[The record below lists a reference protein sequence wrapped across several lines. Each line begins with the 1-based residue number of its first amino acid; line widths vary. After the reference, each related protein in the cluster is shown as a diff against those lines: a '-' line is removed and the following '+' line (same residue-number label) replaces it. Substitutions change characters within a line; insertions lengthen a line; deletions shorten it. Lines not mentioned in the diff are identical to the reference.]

1 MVLTAKQQ
9 QQVQSAPTQQ
19 RQRMR
24 AAFEKQN
31 KQNKQIGM
39 RLHSMPRA
47 QNIAPGIMP
56 DMTKGNWS
64 QTPATSNVVAPRGFG
79 YYDAFE
85 HPPDSAATHMSIGPC
100 TPIVGTTVCTQD
112 LVTKAPM
119 NLTSGSDGGAKLLV
133 VTPSVSATQATLFQC
148 STFNPTDPI
157 HGTVY
162 TSPQLNLDPPTEAI
176 PTRCSL
182 RIRNWTQEVGV
193 GGIVRVLRAT
203 TGFAISL
210 GCGTDYPVS
219 TNQELADFMQDIRSH
234 ARTRTYG
241 GEELRRTHQKNCS
254 VVDQSRATRFQQ
266 WSTKLTCPTTYATA
280 EPAFTPIL
288 ILFEPFIAAVSGA
301 SVGNTY
307 EVNIRSQFLG
317 HYAQGTMLAN
327 MAIDPPSDIANI
339 SKYRD
344 HEEAKGSAFEVV
356 TNAIKHGASWTWN
369 HRNEVARSGYAAWK
383 FLTPYVRAARP
394 LAITA

>member
-9 QQVQSAPTQQ
+9 QQVQSAPAQQ

-24 AAFEKQN
+24 AVFEKQN
-31 KQNKQIGM
+31 KQTRQNAT

-47 QNIAPGIMP
+47 QNIASGIMP

-64 QTPATSNVVAPRGFG
+64 QTPATSNVIAPRGFG

-85 HPPDSAATHMSIGPC
+85 HPPDSIATHMSIGPC
-100 TPIVGTTVCTQD
+100 TPIVGTTVCTQE

-133 VTPSVSATQATLFQC
+133 VTPAVSDTQATLYQC
-148 STFNPTDPI
+148 SNFNPTDPI
-157 HGTVY
+157 TGTVY

-176 PTRCSL
+176 PSRCSL

-203 TGFAISL
+203 TGFALSL
-210 GCGTDYPVS
+210 GST

-254 VVDQSRATRFQQ
+254 VVDQIRATRFEK
-266 WSTKLTCPTTYATA
+266 WSQRLTATTYSTA

-327 MAIDPPSDIANI
+327 MAIDPPSDILNI

-394 LAITA
+394 LAIAA

>member
-1 MVLTAKQQ
+1 
-9 QQVQSAPTQQ
+9 
-19 RQRMR
+19 MR
-24 AAFEKQN
+24 AVFEKQN

-64 QTPATSNVVAPRGFG
+64 QTPASSNVVAPRGFG

-85 HPPDSAATHMSIGPC
+85 HTPDSVATHMSIGPC
-100 TPIVGTTVCTQD
+100 TPIVCSTVCTQE
-112 LVTKAPM
+112 LVTRAPM
-119 NLTSGSDGGAKLLV
+119 NLTSGSDGGAMLLV
-133 VTPSVSATQATLFQC
+133 VAPSVSVTQATLFQC
-148 STFNPTDPI
+148 SSFNPTDTVR
-157 HGTVY
+157 GTVY
-162 TSPQLNLDPPTEAI
+162 TSPQLNTDPPTEAMVS
-176 PTRCSL
+176 RCSL
-182 RIRNWTQEVGV
+182 RIRNWTQDMGV

-210 GCGTDYPVS
+210 GCPDYPET
-219 TNQELADFMQDIRSH
+219 TNQQLADFMQDIRSH

-254 VVDQSRATRFQQ
+254 VVDQSRATRFEK
-266 WSTKLTCPTTYATA
+266 WSGRLTCPTTYATA

-288 ILFEPFIAAVSGA
+288 ILFEPFLASTGALA

-307 EVNIRSQFLG
+307 EVNIRTQFLA
-317 HYAQGTMLAN
+317 HYGQGTMLAN
-327 MAIDPPSDIANI
+327 MAFSPPSDNANI
-339 SKYRD
+339 STYRD
-344 HEEAKGSAFEVV
+344 HEEAKGSALEVV
-356 TNAIKHGASWTWN
+356 TNAIKNGASWTWN

-383 FLTPYVRAARP
+383 FLRAARP

>member
-1 MVLTAKQQ
+1 
-9 QQVQSAPTQQ
+9 
-19 RQRMR
+19 MR
-24 AAFEKQN
+24 AVFEKQN
-31 KQNKQIGM
+31 KQTRQNAT

-47 QNIAPGIMP
+47 QNIASGIMP

-64 QTPATSNVVAPRGFG
+64 QTPATSNVIAPRGFG

-85 HPPDSAATHMSIGPC
+85 HPPDSIATHMSIGPC
-100 TPIVGTTVCTQD
+100 TPIVGTTVCTQE

-133 VTPSVSATQATLFQC
+133 VTPAVSDTQATLYQC
-148 STFNPTDPI
+148 SNFNPTDPI
-157 HGTVY
+157 TGTVY

-176 PTRCSL
+176 PSRCSL

-203 TGFAISL
+203 TGFALSL
-210 GCGTDYPVS
+210 GST

-254 VVDQSRATRFQQ
+254 VVDQIRATRFEK
-266 WSTKLTCPTTYATA
+266 WSQRLTATTYSTA

-327 MAIDPPSDIANI
+327 MAIDPPSDILNI

-394 LAITA
+394 LAIAA